1 MVLRFGPYV
10 LDAPQRRLLKDGQ
23 DVPLTPRAFD
33 VLALLA
39 AERPRALAK
48 DEILARVWQGV
59 FVSDSTLATTIRD
72 LRRALDDDADAPRY
86 IRTAYA
92 FGYAFVGEA
101 VGLVPGADGAS
112 PWRLVLHDRELV
124 LRYGVN
130 VVGRDEADVLAIDA
144 PTISRRHARLTAAA
158 DAVTC
163 EDLGSKNGTWIGTSR
178 VTAPQAAV
186 DGDELR
192 FGAVLAVLR
201 RRETKETEA
210 IPPGA

>member
-10 LDAPQRRLLKDGQ
+10 LDVPQRRLLKDGQ
-23 DVPLTPRAFD
+23 DVPLTPKAFD

-92 FGYAFVGEA
+92 FGYAFIGEA
-101 VGLVPGADGAS
+101 AGPATGVDGAS
-112 PWRLVLHDRELV
+112 PWRLVLHDRQLV

-130 VVGRDEADVLAIDA
+130 VVGRDEADVLTIDA
-144 PTISRRHARLTAAA
+144 PTISRRHARLLAAA
-158 DAVTC
+158 HGVTC

-178 VTAPQAAV
+178 VTTLRAAG

-192 FGAVLAVLR
+192 FGAVVAVLR
-201 RRETKETEA
+201 RCDAKETETMSPDA
-210 IPPGA
+210 